1 MNVVAKKNNS
11 RDRHTEA
18 SFVGLTPKRIVFIA
32 IVVGIALR
40 LIHYLLDRSLWID
53 EAFVALNLIER
64 PFDELLEPLKY
75 NQAAPVGFLWI
86 TKLLMLGLGDNE
98 YVLRLFPFLSAIA
111 ALFLFYWVAKW
122 FSTLPVLAIAI
133 SLFALS
139 DRAIY
144 YAAEL
149 KQYSSDITL
158 ALAAYCLAIALYQK
172 PPNIYRSALV
182 AILGAIFIWISHPVV
197 FVLAGTGS
205 TLLVLALLEKNF
217 NKIKQY
223 IAVFFVWLVSFIAFY
238 QISLTKLIS
247 NDALQSSWG
256 GSHDSFMPFP
266 PTNSVEAKWFIDK
279 FFEIFDY
286 PVGIHLSGIAA
297 LAFIFGCVTLF
308 KEQRAKLFIVLTP
321 VLFTAIASGLHK
333 YPFKGQLLL
342 FIIPAVLLVVAEGAM
357 EIVRVTRPKHQLL
370 GVAFVALLFFYPVYY
385 AALNLNDPDR
395 YPAFEYQRVR
405 EDIKP
410 VLDYVE
416 ENYRSGDRIYVYYAA
431 QYAVKYY
438 LDRYSFAD
446 LQQGEPVLASTPENW
461 FEPVLPSYPPKLI
474 VGEYSRDDWQTFIEE
489 LRQLQKSDKPNGQ
502 GDSPDRRKTTSDA
515 EVSRASRRV
524 WLIFAHAVDRRS
536 ELDEEDVFLGFAN
549 TLGKQIDSYQG
560 VEAAAYLY
568 DFSP

>member
-1 MNVVAKKNNS
+1 MNVSFKKYHIVLNKY
-11 RDRHTEA
+11 TEIL
-18 SFVGLTPKRIVFIA
+18 STKLTPQRIAFIA

-75 NQAAPVGFLWI
+75 NQAAPVGFLAI
-86 TKLLMLGLGDNE
+86 TKLLMLAFGNNE
-98 YVLRLFPFLSAIA
+98 YVLRLFPFVSAIV
-111 ALFLFYWVAKW
+111 ALFLFYRVAKW
-122 FSTLPVLAIAI
+122 FGTLWVLAVAI
-133 SLFALS
+133 GLFAFC

-144 YAAEL
+144 YSAEL

-158 ALAAYCLAIALYQK
+158 ALAAYCLAIELQK
-172 PPNIYRSALV
+172 RSLNIYSSALI

-205 TLLVLALLEKNF
+205 TLLVSAWLEKNF
-217 NKIKQY
+217 SKIKQY
-223 IAVFFVWLVSFIAFY
+223 VAVFGVWLLSFIAFY

-247 NDALQSSWG
+247 NDDLQSSWG
-256 GSHDSFMPFP
+256 ESHDSFMPFP
-266 PTNSVEAKWFIDK
+266 PTNSVELKWFVDK

-286 PVGIHLSGIAA
+286 PVGIHLAGIAG

-308 KEQRAKLFIVLTP
+308 KEHRTKLFIILSP

-342 FIIPAVLLVVAEGAM
+342 FIIPAILLIVATGAI
-357 EIVRVTRPKHQLL
+357 EIVKATQPKHKLL
-370 GVAFVALLFFYPVYY
+370 GVAFIALLFFYPVYY
-385 AALNLNDPDR
+385 AALNLNDPNR

-410 VLDYVE
+410 VLNYVE
-416 ENYRSGDRIYVYYAA
+416 ANYRPGDSIYVYYAA

-438 LDRYSFAD
+438 LDRYSFAE
-446 LQQGEPVLASTPENW
+446 LQQGKPVLASPPADW
-461 FEPVLPSYPPKLI
+461 FEPVLPSYPPRLV
-474 VGEYSRDDWQTFIEE
+474 VGEYSRNNWQTFLNE
-489 LRQLQKSDKPNGQ
+489 LRQFQGSD
-502 GDSPDRRKTTSDA
+502 
-515 EVSRASRRV
+515 RV
-524 WLIFAHAVDRRS
+524 WLIFAHAIDRRS
-536 ELDEEDVFLGFAN
+536 ELDEEDVFLGFAD
-549 TLGKQIDSYQG
+549 TLGTEIDRDRG

-568 DFSP
+568 DFNVKE